1 MLECASMCECVHI
14 CVCVCDSAIQY
25 SVNSNS
31 ESLCKALGAVFID
44 PEAFEEFFDMQ
55 VF

>member
-1 MLECASMCECVHI
+1 MSVSI
-14 CVCVCDSAIQY
+14 YVCVCDSAIQY
-25 SVNSNS
+25 SVKSIS
-31 ESLCKALGAVFID
+31 ESLCKALGVVFID